1 MAGVSRLQYSSEI
14 RLLRVMCSGR
24 VDLEFILRAFSNG
37 QDGVF
42 IGGCRLGE
50 CNYITHGN
58 YDALSNTHICKKIM
72 QTIGLNPERL
82 RIEFMTGADGNLLA
96 EVTDDFTEKVRA
108 LGPLGKGEGIDKNEL
123 KLNLEAVRKL
133 VPYLKL
139 VERERLRVPVK
150 SEEAYKAFFESS
162 EVDRLFN
169 EIMGDKLAISQIL
182 LLLKKEPLSTSD
194 ISKKLG
200 LNPSDVSKHMNRSSM
215 HGLVRYDVNR
225 NCYAL
230 ASV

>member
-1 MAGVSRLQYSSEI
+1 
-14 RLLRVMCSGR
+14 MCSGR
-24 VDLEFILRAFSNG
+24 VDLKFILRAFSNG

-42 IGGCRLGE
+42 IGGCRLNE

-58 YDALSNTHICKKIM
+58 YDALSNTYICKKIM

-82 RIEFMTGADGNLLA
+82 RIEFMSGADGNLLA
-96 EVTDDFTEKVRA
+96 EVTNDFTEKVRA

-123 KLNLEAVRKL
+123 KRNLEAVGKL

-150 SEEAYKAFFESS
+150 SEEAYKEFFESS
-162 EVDRLFN
+162 EVNRLLN
-169 EIMGDKLAISQIL
+169 EILGDKLAISQIL
-182 LLLKKEPLSTSD
+182 LLLKEEPLSTSD

-230 ASV
+230 A